1 MEKYVRHECQ
11 VGQRNGYLTVTEV
24 GKGVVKCVCDCGRE
38 HTVTRSNFIHHTT
51 QSCGNMNCEYARLLQ
66 TRGHI
71 THNLSKTRLYHIWNG
86 MIGRCYRKGHNTY
99 DNYGGRGITIC
110 AEWREDFLAF
120 REWALSH
127 GYADNLTIDRI
138 DNDGNYE
145 PTNCRWVT
153 VSVQNTNRR
162 KQIKK
167 NVTRRIVWEID
178 GVVKSRKDWC
188 KEYGLEERTVIYRVN
203 VKGMSPKDAL
213 TTSLSSKGRNR
224 K

>member
-1 MEKYVRHECQ
+1 
-11 VGQRNGYLTVTEV
+11 
-24 GKGVVKCVCDCGRE
+24 
-38 HTVTRSNFIHHTT
+38 
-51 QSCGNMNCEYARLLQ
+51 
-66 TRGHI
+66 
-71 THNLSKTRLYHIWNG
+71 

-110 AEWREDFLAF
+110 TEWREDFLAF

-188 KEYGLEERTVIYRVN
+188 KEYGLDERTVIYRVN